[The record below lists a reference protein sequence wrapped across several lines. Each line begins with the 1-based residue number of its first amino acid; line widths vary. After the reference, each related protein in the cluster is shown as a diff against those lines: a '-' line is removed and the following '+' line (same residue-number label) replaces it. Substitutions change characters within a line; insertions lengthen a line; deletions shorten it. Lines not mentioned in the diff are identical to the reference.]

1 LAGFAF
7 GDLRAPPGFIAMFFQ
22 PVLVFLLLPW
32 DPMEELDLEVRGLEP
47 LAMILQGSDGKKGG
61 GGMWNSQ
68 R

>member
-1 LAGFAF
+1 
-7 GDLRAPPGFIAMFFQ
+7 MFFQ